1 MWLLKVLF
9 KKQMLLGGASR
20 IESSPTCLTEDEA
33 TEFYHV
39 RASLVAQIVKDL
51 PAMQE
56 AWVRSLGQEDPL
68 EKGNTHSSIHV
79 WRIPWTEEPGG
90 ITVHGVRSH

>member
-1 MWLLKVLF
+1 MKSFLKNTSGAPFSEILKVSF

-56 AWVRSLGQEDPL
+56 AWV
-68 EKGNTHSSIHV
+68 
-79 WRIPWTEEPGG
+79 
-90 ITVHGVRSH
+90 